1 MASVVSSPLLARSR
15 LIRNVQSQ
23 KIDHTRPQVETI
35 IPVIPVRNLPKSL
48 AFYTE
53 ILGFRRDWGGDEGDG
68 ICSVSRDQHC
78 LMLREQETGGTPSW
92 IWIGL
97 EDDTLFEEYRS
108 KGVTVSQEPQNH
120 PWAYE
125 MKFEDL
131 DGNVLWLGT
140 EPRLDQPFHQEGTV

>member
-1 MASVVSSPLLARSR
+1 METT
-15 LIRNVQSQ
+15 I
-23 KIDHTRPQVETI
+23 PQIENI
-35 IPVIPVRNLPKSL
+35 IPVIPVRNLQKSF

-53 ILGFRRDWGGDEGDG
+53 ILGFQRDWGGDEGDT
-68 ICSVSRDQHC
+68 ICSVSRDKHC
-78 LMLREQETGGTPSW
+78 IMLTEREEMETPSW

-97 EDDTLFEEYRS
+97 EDDSLFEEYRS

-125 MKFEDL
+125 MKFEDI

-140 EPRLDQPFHQEGTV
+140 EPRKDQPFHNGRTG